1 MKRFTFKKETYSP
14 NGIEWNDGNTVRTST
29 KQILII
35 LVCLCFVCVWGV
47 QAVMQFSQISKPLGE
62 QPKPAAENITN
73 LPNQIIVIYK
83 PQIANN
89 ELFIS
94 SGQRNSSRTS
104 CCFQCYQIAA

>member
-1 MKRFTFKKETYSP
+1 MKRFAFKKETHSP
-14 NGIEWNDGNTVRTST
+14 NGIEWKDGNYKRTNT

-47 QAVMQFSQISKPLGE
+47 QAVMQFSQFSKPLGE

-83 PQIANN
+83 PEIVNN
-89 ELFIS
+89 RYLS
-94 SGQRNSSRTS
+94 SQVSLNSSHTS
-104 CCFQCYQIAA
+104 